1 MTAPALADCD
11 FYAEINDAGYF
22 VGRCPQYP
30 DVHGRS
36 RKRRLDA
43 VDDIIDQVRDHIQRQ
58 TDK

>member
-1 MTAPALADCD
+1 MTAPGLADCD

-36 RKRRLDA
+36 RKSRLDA